1 MAKFVFLPQHY
12 NKPPVAVN
20 VNKIYFAERSNQHP
34 FGTTL
39 SIDRTAY
46 MEINMPVEDVVT
58 LLNGGTL
65 LTEEQ
70 ELV

>member
-20 VNKIYFAERSNQHP
+20 VNKIYFAERSNQHHG
-34 FGTTL
+34 GTTL
-39 SIDRTAY
+39 IIDRADY
-46 MEINMPVEDVVT
+46 IEIKMPVEDVVT

-65 LTEEQ
+65 VTNET